1 MVEGSSARKRSAPP
15 KQGDDGG
22 ASKKTRSS
30 SQLQGGLQSAP
41 GLASEEVV
49 RGKSADTRGKGKP
62 QNVGSHNVADRGKGI
77 SIADIEETDG
87 ALELP
92 PAAARCSD
100 CVSKGMHCSCRD
112 KEQNVLTLEE
122 LAALE
127 TGLAAELTPVE
138 LEEHLI
144 KRNARVV
151 GRANARAPDDSSIPA
166 HLAAGV
172 GDHLSASV
180 VPEQNPSVSLL
191 PTAGTENSSRRR
203 VGAFGGCG
211 GSSNA
216 QVAPANA
223 QVSSSLLGAWGVSNN
238 SAAAATAPASGVEV
252 DVEPDEDPLSGLG
265 LAHLSIGPLATW
277 VDSIQLF
284 GALLAAIIVCKN
296 IVTIVVL
303 YVVYTNLANA
313 NEDMLKV
320 VAFPHHFLKNK
331 LDPHLKTRCEK
342 VPFSCTFWRN

>member
-30 SQLQGGLQSAP
+30 SRLQGGLQSAP
-41 GLASEEVV
+41 GVASEEVV
-49 RGKSADTRGKGKP
+49 RGKSADTQGKGQP

-87 ALELP
+87 A
-92 PAAARCSD
+92 
-100 CVSKGMHCSCRD
+100 
-112 KEQNVLTLEE
+112 E

-127 TGLAAELTPVE
+127 TGIAAELTPEE
-138 LEEHLI
+138 LEEHLT
-144 KRNARVV
+144 KRNARAV
-151 GRANARAPDDSSIPA
+151 GRASARPPDDSSVPA

-180 VPEQNPSVSLL
+180 DTTRGAQMISAAGNGQSPRQAAEQNPSVSLL
-191 PTAGTENSSRRR
+191 PTAGTESSSRRR
-203 VGAFGGCG
+203 LCAFVGWG

-252 DVEPDEDPLSGLG
+252 DVEPDENPLSSLS

-320 VAFPHHFLKNK
+320 VAFSHHFLKN
-331 LDPHLKTRCEK
+331 
-342 VPFSCTFWRN
+342 